1 MTGYVPEA
9 AAGMFARSKELFDS
23 LARMLLDPATD
34 QVTHGDL
41 EEQVQERGREL
52 LRQLYQDQLD
62 LRAAREERRREVAG
76 ADGVRRTRVEK
87 GRRRQLITVFGPV
100 TVTRMAYRAPG
111 AANLYPADAV
121 LNLPAE
127 AHSHGI
133 RRLAAV
139 EAVRGSFGDAAAAI
153 ERSTGVKAGKRQVE
167 ALARAA
173 AVDADAFYADRR
185 PGPSG
190 DGVLLVMQY
199 DGKGIVMRPEA
210 LREATAKA
218 ARTAARKL
226 ATRLSPGE
234 KNGRKRMAE
243 LGCVYD
249 ATPAARTAAD
259 VIARPAQG
267 PDPGG
272 PRKAG
277 PAVTG
282 KWLTGSVTRDIP
294 QVIRMG
300 FSEAERR
307 DPAHARTWVVLVDGN
322 KQQIEAIAAEAGRR
336 GVKVAIL
343 IDFIHVLEYCWR
355 AAWSF
360 FEPGDPDAE
369 AWVAGQARKI
379 LEGRSGQVAAAIRR
393 RATTYGYSAAER
405 EGADACANY
414 LTAKKPCLD
423 YATALKSGWPIATG
437 IIEGACRHIVK
448 DRMDLTGARWG
459 LAGAEAILTLRAL
472 VSNGDFD
479 EYWRYHAGQE
489 LHRVHR
495 ARYRK
500 DHELA
505 A

>member
-9 AAGMFARSKELFDS
+9 AAGMFDRSVELSES
-23 LARMLLDPATD
+23 LMGVLRDPATD
-34 QVTHGDL
+34 QVSHGDL
-41 EEQVQERGREL
+41 EEQVRGRGREL

-62 LRAAREERRREVAG
+62 LRAAREERRQEVAA
-76 ADGVRRTRVEK
+76 ADGVERTRVEK
-87 GRRRQLITVFGPV
+87 GRQRQLITVFGPV

-111 AANLYPADAV
+111 AASLHPADAV

-133 RRLAAV
+133 RRQAAI

-167 ALARAA
+167 SLARAA
-173 AVDADAFYADRR
+173 AVDVEAFYADRR
-185 PGPSG
+185 PGPSS
-190 DGVLLVMQY
+190 DDVLLVMQF

-218 ARTAARKL
+218 ARAAARKL

-243 LGCVYD
+243 LGAVYD
-249 ATPAARTAAD
+249 AMPAVRAATGI
-259 VIARPAQG
+259 IARPATG
-267 PDPGG
+267 PDPGE
-272 PRKAG
+272 PRKTG
-277 PAVTG
+277 PVVTG

-294 QVIRMG
+294 QVIKMG

-322 KQQIEAIAAEAGRR
+322 KQQIEAIGAEAGHRS
-336 GVKVAIL
+336 VKVTVL

-355 AAWSF
+355 AAWTF

-369 AWVAGQARKI
+369 AWVASQARKI

-393 RATTYGYSAAER
+393 HATTYGYSAAER

-479 EYWRYHAGQE
+479 EYWHYHLNQE